1 MRWLNG
7 EGHFGNFGL
16 GFSCREARVGF
27 LLLFSFQFSCPG
39 CPCPLF
45 TALPG
50 LWPGPAAVSSMALNL
65 SFSFVSI
72 RMTNPFAYN

>member
-16 GFSCREARVGF
+16 GFSCWEARVGF
-27 LLLFSFQFSCPG
+27 LILFSFQFSCPG

-45 TALPG
+45 IALW
-50 LWPGPAAVSSMALNL
+50 LWPALSAVLSMALNL
-65 SFSFVSI
+65 SFILVSI
-72 RMTNPFAYN
+72 RRANPLA